1 MKTGQTQNSET
12 RTPLALTRGEAAKL
26 LSISTVTLDRLCKRG
41 LLRPSRALRKP
52 LFTLDELKRFL
63 AETATGGLR

>member
-1 MKTGQTQNSET
+1 MENN
-12 RTPLALTRGEAAKL
+12 TPIALTRKQTAAML
-26 LSISTVTLDRLCKRG
+26 NISVVSLDRLCKRG

-63 AETATGGLR
+63 NDTTVEATQ